1 MAEKD
6 CYLGVDVGS
15 SKCHALLAD
24 AEGHALGF
32 GQAGPGNHEVV
43 GYGGLRLALKKVVSQ
58 ALRMAGRR
66 IDQVCGAGFGVS
78 GYDWPSERA
87 PTLAAIQTLGL
98 GAPVEAVNDTLIGL
112 LAGASQGWGV
122 AVVAGTG
129 ANCWG
134 WDPQRR
140 VGRMIGHQGFGEY
153 GGAGSLVERA
163 MQMVAYEWT
172 QRGPATQLTHAFVA
186 LTGAQDLADMLE
198 GLSMDR
204 YHVDAS
210 AARLVFQIAEQGDLP
225 AQQTIRWA
233 GEELGNMA
241 LGVIRQLQFEDL
253 DFEVVLV
260 GSLYEGGARL
270 INPMREMIQKE
281 APGARLVRLQAPPVV
296 GGVLLGMEQAGL
308 DAPKVRKT
316 LIQATRELLENLPA

>member
-1 MAEKD
+1 
-6 CYLGVDVGS
+6 
-15 SKCHALLAD
+15 
-24 AEGHALGF
+24 
-32 GQAGPGNHEVV
+32 
-43 GYGGLRLALKKVVSQ
+43 
-58 ALRMAGRR
+58 
-66 IDQVCGAGFGVS
+66 
-78 GYDWPSERA
+78 
-87 PTLAAIQTLGL
+87 
-98 GAPVEAVNDTLIGL
+98 
-112 LAGASQGWGV
+112 
-122 AVVAGTG
+122 
-129 ANCWG
+129 
-134 WDPQRR
+134 
-140 VGRMIGHQGFGEY
+140 
-153 GGAGSLVERA
+153 

-186 LTGAQDLADMLE
+186 LTGARDLADMLE